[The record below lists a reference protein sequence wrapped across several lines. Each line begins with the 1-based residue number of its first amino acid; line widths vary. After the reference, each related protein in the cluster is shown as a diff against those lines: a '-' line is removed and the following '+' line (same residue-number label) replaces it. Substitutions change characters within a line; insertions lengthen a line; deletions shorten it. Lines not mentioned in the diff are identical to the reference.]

1 MMSKLLLLVY
11 HAPSSNTQA
20 MVDAMMRSATQ
31 ASDQIDVLAIPALE
45 CQAKSV
51 LQADAILL
59 FTTENLG
66 YMSGGMKDF
75 FDRNYYP
82 CLEEKQG
89 TPVAAVIRAGHDG
102 TGTERAL
109 KTILTGL
116 RWRWVQEPMICRGEW
131 NPEFI
136 EQCEELAE
144 AMAASLDMGII

>member
-1 MMSKLLLLVY
+1 MSKTLLIVY
-11 HAPSSNTQA
+11 HAPSPNTQKLVEA
-20 MVDAMMRSATQ
+20 MQRAASEVIEDVNISA
-31 ASDQIDVLAIPALE
+31 VPALS
-45 CQAKSV
+45 CQPAETLK
-51 LQADAILL
+51 ADAILL

-89 TPVAAVIRAGHDG
+89 TPVVAVIRAGHDG

-116 RWRWVQEPMICRGEW
+116 KWRWVQEPLICRGDWQEG
-131 NPEFI
+131 FVD
-136 EQCEELAE
+136 QCEELSQAF
-144 AMAASLDMGII
+144 AASLEMGII

>member
-1 MMSKLLLLVY
+1 MNKVLLIVH
-11 HAPSSNTQA
+11 HAPSANTQL
-20 MVDAMMRSATQ
+20 MVDALSSAAKK
-31 ASDQIDVLAIPALE
+31 ASNSIDVRAIPALE
-45 CQAKSV
+45 CKSQSV
-51 LQADAILL
+51 LEADAILL

-82 CLEEKQG
+82 CLDVKQG

-116 RWRWVQEPMICRGEW
+116 RWRWVQEPLICKGSW
-131 NPEFI
+131 TPDI
-136 EQCEELAE
+136 LEECKALAE
-144 AMAASLDMGII
+144 AMAVSLEMGII